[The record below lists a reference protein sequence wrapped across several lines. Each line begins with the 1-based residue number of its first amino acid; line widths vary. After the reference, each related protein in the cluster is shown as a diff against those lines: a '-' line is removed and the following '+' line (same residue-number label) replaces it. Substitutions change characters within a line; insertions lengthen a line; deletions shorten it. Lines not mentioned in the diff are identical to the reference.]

1 MALGNQFIQKIEKK
15 VRAAPYKRKQSE
27 LSKKITRRQ
36 PLSRTQEQS
45 RFAAARS
52 LEATPVHWVQQKDP
66 NQLTIPWN
74 DEDGTKEPQHRSKY
88 AEAVR
93 LHRED
98 ETYRN
103 FEVVDVSPN
112 FTGRVASRRIRG
124 AFQRSGLP
132 TSSFEDLAHV
142 SVVDDGKA
150 FNPNNARP
158 AYSSGYRSVHNGE
171 KVVRG
176 YNRYSPHLKRD
187 AIVIHETAH
196 VADRMARGTGNA
208 GIPGDRSV
216 NMLSKTIPI
225 SPSAEGYADGIAM
238 RFSAEDPTAIQG
250 PPATELDH
258 LGILAYSPKHFDT
271 DEKKAMFVASKAH
284 AYTSGQLTQGAN
296 MSEAVHNAGSNPS
309 VRQAIRANKM
319 TSIAK
324 NLSEQFMATRKQGT
338 QLSLLGS
345 EDEYD
350 VYDVDDV
357 DWDN

>member
-1 MALGNQFIQKIEKK
+1 
-15 VRAAPYKRKQSE
+15 
-27 LSKKITRRQ
+27 
-36 PLSRTQEQS
+36 
-45 RFAAARS
+45 
-52 LEATPVHWVQQKDP
+52 
-66 NQLTIPWN
+66 
-74 DEDGTKEPQHRSKY
+74 
-88 AEAVR
+88 
-93 LHRED
+93 
-98 ETYRN
+98 
-103 FEVVDVSPN
+103 
-112 FTGRVASRRIRG
+112 
-124 AFQRSGLP
+124 
-132 TSSFEDLAHV
+132 
-142 SVVDDGKA
+142 
-150 FNPNNARP
+150 
-158 AYSSGYRSVHNGE
+158 
-171 KVVRG
+171 
-176 YNRYSPHLKRD
+176 
-187 AIVIHETAH
+187 
-196 VADRMARGTGNA
+196 
-208 GIPGDRSV
+208 
-216 NMLSKTIPI
+216 MLSKTIPI